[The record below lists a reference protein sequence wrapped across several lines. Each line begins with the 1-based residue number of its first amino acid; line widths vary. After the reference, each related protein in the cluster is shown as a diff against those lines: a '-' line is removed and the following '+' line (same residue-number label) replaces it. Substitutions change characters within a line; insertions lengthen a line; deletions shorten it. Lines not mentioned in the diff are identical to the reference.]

1 MREKEGNPTRSLL
14 WDNAGVPGAS
24 AIMVSDGGTAIVMSA
39 SGMPGAAG
47 DWSAGLGR
55 EGIAG
60 AMAPLT
66 WEPRL
71 SLALLTGRVMDVG
84 QSDLLVPG
92 AAATAARRSPRPVI
106 RPLLPDLLVAVEAG
120 DPGTES
126 LILPL
131 MDLHALPP
139 ALP

>member
-1 MREKEGNPTRSLL
+1 
-14 WDNAGVPGAS
+14 
-24 AIMVSDGGTAIVMSA
+24 
-39 SGMPGAAG
+39 
-47 DWSAGLGR
+47 
-55 EGIAG
+55 
-60 AMAPLT
+60 MAPLP

-71 SLALLTGRVMDVG
+71 PMALLTDRVMDVG

-106 RPLLPDLLVAVEAG
+106 GPLLPDLLVAVEAG

-126 LILPL
+126 LILPS
-131 MDLHALPP
+131 MDLHAFPP